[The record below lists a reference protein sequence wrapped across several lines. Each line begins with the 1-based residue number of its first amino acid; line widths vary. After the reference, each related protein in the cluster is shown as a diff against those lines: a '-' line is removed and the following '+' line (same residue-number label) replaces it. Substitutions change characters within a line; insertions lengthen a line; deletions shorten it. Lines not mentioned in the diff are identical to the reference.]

1 MMDKNNYRVLVV
13 DDEIE
18 YQRVFSYLLKRNGY
32 MVMSCSSGREA
43 LELLE
48 CNEIDLV
55 MTDLKMPEMDG
66 VELVRQVKK
75 RWEDIDIMVITAYG
89 SIESAVEAMKY
100 GAAGYSIKNSEPE
113 ALLKDVERLARIKL
127 LERENQALQQQNVL
141 GEDMF
146 LNTQNRKFRQ
156 LLEICRQLAPSDI
169 NLLIL
174 GESGVG
180 KEVIARYIHNLSS
193 RRGNSFIPVNCQ
205 VFAEGTLESELFGH
219 EKGSFTGAT
228 ERRIGRFELADRGTL
243 FLDEIGDIPLSLQGK
258 LLRVLENKEIER
270 VGSSKPIEL
279 NIRLISATNKNLEAE
294 IAQGVFR
301 EDLLYRIN
309 TMTLTV
315 PPLRERKED
324 LPKLI
329 EYFIRRIE
337 KEQKKK
343 ILEIDNWTLDYLYQY
358 DYPGNVRELK
368 NMLERM
374 VALSENGVLKSSD
387 LSLSYASRADEK
399 QDNRKRKV
407 LPLRAA
413 RGIFEKEHI
422 ERALELTGGNVA
434 AAAEILEITKR
445 QLWNKIAEYQIER
458 EK

>member
-1 MMDKNNYRVLVV
+1 MMDKHNYRVLVV

-18 YQRVFSYLLKRNGY
+18 YQRVFSYLLKKNGY
-32 MVMSCSSGREA
+32 MVMSCSGGREA
-43 LELLE
+43 LQILE
-48 CNEIDLV
+48 SNEIDLV

-66 VELVRQVKK
+66 VELVRQVKR
-75 RWEDIDIMVITAYG
+75 RWEDVDLMVITAYG

-100 GAAGYSIKNSEPE
+100 GAAGYSIKNSDPE
-113 ALLKDVERLARIKL
+113 ALLKDVERLAKIKL

-156 LLEICRQLAPSDI
+156 LLEVCRQIAPSDI

-193 RRGNSFIPVNCQ
+193 RRENAFIPVNCQ

-219 EKGSFTGAT
+219 EKGSFTGAA
-228 ERRIGRFELADRGTL
+228 ERRIGRFELADHGTL
-243 FLDEIGDIPLSLQGK
+243 FLDEIGDMPFSMQGK
-258 LLRVLENKEIER
+258 LLRVLENREIER

-324 LPKLI
+324 LPQLI

-343 ILEIDNWTLDYLYQY
+343 ILEIDNLTLDYLYQY

-387 LSLSYASRADEK
+387 LSLPDVSCVDEK
-399 QDNRKRKV
+399 QEKGKRNV

-434 AAAEILEITKR
+434 AAADILEITKR

>member
-1 MMDKNNYRVLVV
+1 MMDKKNYRILVV

-18 YQRVFSYLLKRNGY
+18 YQRVFSYILKKNGY
-32 MVMSCSSGREA
+32 MVKTCSSGKEA
-43 LELLE
+43 LEILE
-48 CNEIDLV
+48 HNEIDLI

-66 VELVRQVKK
+66 VELVRQVKMN
-75 RWEDIDIMVITAYG
+75 WETVEIIVNTAYG

-113 ALLKDVERLARIKL
+113 ALLLDVERLAKIKL
-127 LERENQALQQQNVL
+127 LERENQVLQNQTALDADV
-141 GEDMF
+141 F
-146 LNTQNRKFRQ
+146 LQTENRKFQ
-156 LLEICRQLAPSDI
+156 QVLETCRQIAPSDI

-174 GESGVG
+174 GESGAG
-180 KEVIARYIHNLSS
+180 KEVIARYIHRLS
-193 RRGNSFIPVNCQ
+193 RRAEKAFIPVNCQ

-219 EKGSFTGAT
+219 EKGAFTGAT
-228 ERRIGRFELADRGTL
+228 ERRIGRFELADQGTL

-270 VGSSKPIEL
+270 VGSSKSIEL
-279 NIRLISATNKNLEAE
+279 DIRLISATNKNLGEE
-294 IAQGVFR
+294 IQQGIFR

-309 TMTLTV
+309 TMTITV

-368 NMLERM
+368 NLLERM

-387 LSLSYASRADEK
+387 LALMSASGTEGKREGGI
-399 QDNRKRKV
+399 RKV

-422 ERALELTGGNVA
+422 EQALQLADGNVG
-434 AAAEILEITKR
+434 AAAEMLEITKR
-445 QLWNKIAEYQIER
+445 QLWNKISEYQIER